1 MLQRLRDRTQSFGF
15 KIIVGLLV
23 FALAFFGFGA
33 FNVFAPGDPEI
44 ASVNGKE
51 ITRGMLE
58 QEAERERRQLLMQ
71 SADGEPPDM
80 DPLALQG
87 MALERLIS
95 RTLLDQALENLE
107 LKVSQAQLDRAIT
120 EDPNFQVDGKFNESL
135 YRRGVQALGFSPPA
149 YLEAM
154 ATQLAVNQ
162 LQDALA
168 DSAASTRWET
178 RLLGRLLNQR
188 RDIAYLPFTLER
200 FSQGVSVADAE
211 IETYYQE
218 HQPDLMTEEAVD
230 AAYLELAWDQLLDDP
245 SIQVTEE
252 ALRDQYQADKAE
264 AASAERRR
272 SSHIL
277 LTVGDER
284 SEQQALAE
292 LADFRA
298 RIEAGE
304 SFAELARAHSEDP
317 GSAAAGGDL
326 GAVGKGV
333 FVPEFE
339 QALWGLAEQGELS
352 APVKTQ
358 FGYHLI
364 RLDGI
369 ELDAYPAFEEVRAD
383 TEARWR
389 GDAARELF
397 QERLRELDNLA
408 FEMHDSLDDIGSQ
421 LGLGLKRAA
430 RVTRTDGPGIFANA
444 ALRDA
449 LFQPDALEGGNNTPA
464 VEYEEHRAVVGRVL
478 QRYPAAL
485 KPLEEV
491 RAEIEALLIEQA
503 ARAALAEAQAAALAQ
518 LEAGAGAGEVAAA
531 YELEWQT
538 FELAER
544 TGGDAPASVLA
555 AAFDLPRPA
564 QGGRSLGEASLGAQ
578 GAAIVTVTRVQE
590 GDLATLP
597 EAELEGLRSFAATRR
612 GNLDF
617 AALQRALE
625 ADADIERPN

>member
-1 MLQRLRDRTQSFGF
+1 MLQRLRDRTQSVGF
-15 KIIVGLLV
+15 KIVVALLV

-33 FNVFAPGDPEI
+33 FNVFAPGDPEV
-44 ASVNGKE
+44 ASVNGEE

-58 QEAERERRQLLMQ
+58 QEAERERRLLLMQ
-71 SADGEPPDM
+71 SVDGELPDIN
-80 DPLALQG
+80 PLALQG

-95 RTLLDQALENLE
+95 RSLLEQATDDLG
-107 LKVSQAQLDRAIT
+107 LKVSQNQLDRAIT
-120 EDPNFQVDGKFNESL
+120 EDPNFQVDGQFNESL

-154 ATQLAVNQ
+154 ASQLAVNQ
-162 LQDALA
+162 LRDALA
-168 DSAASTRWET
+168 DTALPTRWET
-178 RLLGRLLNQR
+178 RLLGQLLNQR
-188 RDIAYLPFTLER
+188 RDIAYLPFTVER

-230 AAYLELAWDQLLDDP
+230 AAYLELAWEQFLDDP
-245 SIQVTEE
+245 SIQTTEAE
-252 ALRDQYQADKAE
+252 LRDQHQADKAE
-264 AASAERRR
+264 AASEERRR

-292 LADFRA
+292 LADIRA
-298 RIEAGE
+298 KIEAGE

-339 QALWGLAEQGELS
+339 QALWRLGEQGELS

-364 RLDGI
+364 RLDGM

-383 TEARWR
+383 IEARLR
-389 GDAARELF
+389 GAAARDLF
-397 QERLRELDNLA
+397 RERLRELDNLA
-408 FEMHDSLDDIGSQ
+408 FEMHDSLDGIGSQ
-421 LGLGLKRAA
+421 LGLELQRAE
-430 RVTRTDGPGIFANA
+430 RVTRADGPGIFVSAD
-444 ALRDA
+444 LRDA
-449 LFQPDALEGGNNTPA
+449 LFQPDVLESGNNTPA
-464 VEYEEHRAVVGRVL
+464 VEYEENRAVVGRVL
-478 QRYPAAL
+478 QRYPAML

-491 RAEIEALLIEQA
+491 WPEIEALLIERA
-503 ARAALAEAQAAALAQ
+503 ARVALTEAQAAALAR
-518 LEAGAGAGEVAAA
+518 LGAGEGAGEVAAA
-531 YELEWQT
+531 YDLEWQT

-544 TGGDAPASVLA
+544 TGGDAPAAVLE

-564 QGGRSLGEASLGAQ
+564 QGGRSLGEASLGPQ
-578 GAAIVTVTRVQE
+578 GIAIVTVTRVQE
-590 GDLATLP
+590 GDLATLS
-597 EAELEGLRSFAATRR
+597 EVEMEGLRGYAAARR
-612 GNLDF
+612 GTLDF
-617 AALQRALE
+617 TALQQALE